1 MGLLIGSVSKPANRE
16 REEKKGRRG
25 KERRERKKEEGKDQ
39 KRKKGGGG
47 GKETSGHGIQTS
59 MWTPHLCDISYKA
72 TQK

>member
-1 MGLLIGSVSKPANRE
+1 MFLNLQIE
-16 REEKKGRRG
+16 RE
-25 KERRERKKEEGKDQ
+25 KERKEEEERNEGREKNEEGKEQ

-47 GKETSGHGIQTS
+47 KVTSGHGIQTS